1 MFNGCVI
8 DCRGAVED
16 TVKVS
21 SLSLQDLF
29 LFNEQGS
36 SNRSKDGARPRGLR
50 SVDSFKS
57 IIKPLGGMP
66 VCIALNLICF
76 GTEPGVLHREELRLY
91 LAVQLDEASIF
102 SLAEEVAL
110 VGSM

>member
-21 SLSLQDLF
+21 SLSLKDLP

-36 SNRSKDGARPRGLR
+36 SNRSKDGGRPRGLR

-57 IIKPLGGMP
+57 IIKPLSVMP
-66 VCIALNLICF
+66 VCIALNLVCF

-91 LAVQLDEASIF
+91 LAVQLDEASRF
-102 SLAEEVAL
+102 RLAEEVAL

>member
-1 MFNGCVI
+1 MF
-8 DCRGAVED
+8 
-16 TVKVS
+16 

-29 LFNEQGS
+29 LFSEQGICS
-36 SNRSKDGARPRGLR
+36 FIRSKYGGRPRGLR

-66 VCIALNLICF
+66 VCIALNLIYF

-110 VGSM
+110 VGSK

>member
-1 MFNGCVI
+1 M
-8 DCRGAVED
+8 R
-16 TVKVS
+16 T
-21 SLSLQDLF
+21 LSKCPVYLSRICF
-29 LFNEQGS
+29 FSMNSS

-57 IIKPLGGMP
+57 IIKPLSVMP
-66 VCIALNLICF
+66 VCIALNLVCF

-91 LAVQLDEASIF
+91 LAVQLDEASRF
-102 SLAEEVAL
+102 RLAEEVAL